1 VNAATLTR
9 STRPGYTGGMPESR
23 CTIREMT
30 IDDYGAVVELWRST
44 AGIGLSEAD
53 SRDNVASFL
62 RHNPGLSFVALADG
76 RLAGAMLGS
85 QDGRRGYL
93 HHLAVSPGRRRLGIG
108 RQLVERSLAAMGAL
122 GLRKC
127 HIFVFAD
134 NAEGRRFW
142 KRIGWV
148 EREELLIMSHD
159 IPAGPA
165 AGAR

>member
-1 VNAATLTR
+1 M
-9 STRPGYTGGMPESR
+9 TRPTLAGYTGGMPDSP
-23 CTIREMT
+23 CTVREMT
-30 IDDYGAVVELWRST
+30 ISDYEQVAELWRST

-53 SRDNVASFL
+53 SRENIGSFL
-62 RHNPGLSFVALADG
+62 RHNPGLSFVALVDG

-93 HHLAVSPGRRRLGIG
+93 HHLAVAPGDRRLGIG
-108 RQLVERSLAAMGAL
+108 RTIVERSLSAMGAL

-134 NAEGRRFW
+134 NEEGLRFW
-142 KRIGWV
+142 RRIGWV

-159 IPAGPA
+159 IAVSPATAPRTA
-165 AGAR
+165 